1 MRTVPFILLALIA
14 GCAQNPPA
22 SPVASDRALVEAL
35 KTGDA
40 ASALELVDD
49 AVTWTDATG
58 RTLIKSQM
66 SAAFPTPAIA
76 NETAEEARAFD
87 YGRVAVV
94 RIDRGRMHTLRVWT
108 QRPEGWRLLV
118 YQEVESLASSPAA
131 APPGI
136 GHQCVNP
143 CKTLPYEPKTDN
155 ERGVIAAYQAL
166 EVAAHA
172 ADIENW
178 GRYVADEFVVVSS
191 NSDRVIDK
199 ASRLDGL
206 RKAAYGGVSPSPLV
220 SAELLDFDSA
230 VVMRARHQPE
240 SGSPLQIGRV
250 WIRRDGQW
258 MSVLSYQT
266 AVREPS
272 DRTPSR
278 STF

>member
-1 MRTVPFILLALIA
+1 MRMVPLILIVLVA
-14 GCAQNPPA
+14 GCAPRQDAPA
-22 SPVASDRALVEAL
+22 SSVASDRALVEAL

-40 ASALELVDD
+40 SSALGLVDD

-66 SAAFPTPAIA
+66 SEAFPTPAIA
-76 NETAEEARAFD
+76 NETADAAHAFD

-94 RIDRGRMHTLRVWT
+94 RIDRGRMHTLRVWA

-118 YQEVESLASSPAA
+118 YQEVESLASPPAPA
-131 APPGI
+131 PGI
-136 GHQCVNP
+136 GHECVNP
-143 CKTLPYEPKTDN
+143 CKTLPYEPKTEN

-166 EVAAHA
+166 EIAAHA
-172 ADIENW
+172 ADVDNW

-199 ASRLDGL
+199 ASRLEGL

-220 SAELLDFDSA
+220 SAELLDFDTA
-230 VVMRARHQPE
+230 VVMRAQHQPE
-240 SGSPLQIGRV
+240 TGNPLQIGRV
-250 WIRRDGQW
+250 WVTRNGSW

-266 AVREPS
+266 AITGRDP
-272 DRTPSR
+272 TPSR
-278 STF
+278 TTF